1 MREILFRGKRKYG
14 NGEWVEGLL
23 WKKKCKTEKLLISC
37 FPDEDDN
44 EELFVISPETV
55 GQYTGLTDKNGKKI
69 WEGDIVK
76 GNAYTYYDRN
86 IKTKTSDGILRCA
99 QTLRYHIY
107 VVKMDETRGG
117 WFPFACGDGC
127 GCCENDVMSAEDSE
141 VIGNIHDNP
150 ELMEEKV

>member
-1 MREILFRGKRKYG
+1 MAVREVIFRGKRKD

-69 WEGDIVK
+69 FEGDIVNIEYLETTVK
-76 GNAYTYYDRN
+76 NAV
-86 IKTKTSDGILRCA
+86 IE
-99 QTLRYHIY
+99 Y
-107 VVKMDETRGG
+107 VGAS
-117 WFPFACGDGC
+117 FCGATEFDSW
-127 GCCENDVMSAEDSE
+127 ELNDYCWLE
-141 VIGNIHDNP
+141 VIGNIHDNH